1 MTFFGSAKN
10 RIIALLVV
18 RSVCVGTTML
28 MAKRRNTQRQEPPPE
43 EKWVGRTVRMPQ
55 SVWDAIDRDAALNR
69 RSANQHL
76 LWLVEQSLKRR
87 AEN

>member
-1 MTFFGSAKN
+1 
-10 RIIALLVV
+10 
-18 RSVCVGTTML
+18 ML
-28 MAKRRNTQRQEPPPE
+28 MAKRTKAERPGPAPE
-43 EKWVGRTVRMPQ
+43 DKWVGRTVRMPQ